1 MAAQPPPRKDC
12 YARTA
17 GAAHKEELGHWSDC
31 ELASEEDEEEVEE
44 ELQEM
49 IAQLQHNLVIEQ
61 QQTQETTF
69 GPPTDKS
76 LLLCHQF

>member
-1 MAAQPPPRKDC
+1 MDRAQLQELFN
-12 YARTA
+12 TVMQLEH
-17 GAAHKEELGHWSDC
+17 HKEELGHWSDC
-31 ELASEEDEEEVEE
+31 ELDSEEDEEEVEE